1 MTTTEWDLEPPE
13 YLCDDSPDPDA
24 PARRTSW
31 TAAELMAEK
40 FPEPRWA
47 VPGVI
52 PQGLTL
58 LAGAPKLG
66 KSWLAMNLGVAIA
79 SGGMA
84 LGSIRVDEGD
94 VLYLALEDN
103 GRRLQSR
110 LRMVL
115 QGDTAP
121 ARLTLATECPTLHD
135 GGRER
140 ITGWLDAHPDARLV
154 VVDVFARMRGT
165 TARGADKYEADYRS
179 VADLKA
185 IADLYDVAMILVHHT
200 RKTEA
205 DDYLDSVSGSQ
216 GLAGAA
222 DGVAILARSR
232 GAAAAVLKITGRD
245 VTEAD
250 HALDFDAPTG
260 TWKILAGPASDYE
273 MGDTRR
279 RIAQLLR
286 DADPMTPHEVAVTLS
301 ITDDNARQTLTR
313 MVKADTLDT
322 DGQGHYFTPSTPV
335 TPVTPVTQPPI
346 GRDSRDS
353 CDSPTG
359 EAER

>member
-1 MTTTEWDLEPPE
+1 
-13 YLCDDSPDPDA
+13 
-24 PARRTSW
+24 
-31 TAAELMAEK
+31 
-40 FPEPRWA
+40 
-47 VPGVI
+47 
-52 PQGLTL
+52 
-58 LAGAPKLG
+58 
-66 KSWLAMNLGVAIA
+66 MNLGVAIA

-165 TARGADKYEADYRS
+165 TARGADKYESDYRA

-260 TWKILAGPASDYE
+260 TWKILAGPASDYSQSAQ
-273 MGDTRR
+273 RR
-279 RIAQLLR
+279 QILNHLR
-286 DADPMTPHEVAVTLS
+286 DFEGDGPKAIAAATGLDHNVVKHLVRKMVDADV
-301 ITDDNARQTLTR
+301 
-313 MVKADTLDT
+313 LDT
-322 DGQGHYFTPSTPV
+322 DGTGRYFPV
-335 TPVTPVTQPPI
+335 SPI
-346 GRDSRDS
+346 HSVHS
-353 CDSPTG
+353 VHSAG
-359 EAER
+359 EESEERAGETA